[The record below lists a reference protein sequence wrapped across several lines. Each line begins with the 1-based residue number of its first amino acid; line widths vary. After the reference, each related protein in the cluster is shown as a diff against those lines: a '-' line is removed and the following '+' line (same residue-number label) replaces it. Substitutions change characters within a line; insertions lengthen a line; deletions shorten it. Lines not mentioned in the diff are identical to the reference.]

1 MASTAKTWDNTTLF
15 VDDDPAD
22 RAFRA
27 EVRDWVAANVPTELC
42 NRSTRIDPPELK
54 PWHRKLYERGWIA
67 PHWPKEYGGMGA
79 TLTQQIIL
87 FEEISRVGAPTPFP
101 HGLNFIG
108 PLIID
113 AGTPEQKAKH
123 LPPIL
128 TGEVTWCQGYSEVGA
143 GSDLASLQARAV
155 LDGDHFVVNGHKVW
169 TTNGHF
175 ADWMFALLRTDP
187 DAKPKQAGIS
197 MLLIDLKSP
206 GVSVK
211 PIQTIKGDAEFA
223 EEFFVDV
230 RVPREN
236 LLGPLHEGWRVA
248 NKLLGSE
255 RFTTGHP
262 RNAAVLLN
270 KARQVAE
277 LTGAS
282 RAPGFRHKLAGLEID
297 LLAFSAYYRH
307 AAGLHGHGKAP
318 ASMAPVIK
326 IVGGELGQRAS
337 ELLVEA
343 AGPFG
348 PQVEDLRVGNHL
360 INPAAEMFE
369 MRRVTVGSGAV
380 EIQRNILAKRVLG
393 LPS

>member
-1 MASTAKTWDNTTLF
+1 MSWDNTTLF

-22 RAFRA
+22 RAFRQ
-27 EVRDWVAANVPTELC
+27 EVREWVAQNLPAELC
-42 NRSTRIDPPELK
+42 NRPARIDPPELK

-67 PHWPKEYGGMGA
+67 PHWPKQYGGMGA

-87 FEEISRVGAPTPFP
+87 FEEISRVGAPTPYP
-101 HGLNFIG
+101 HGLSFIG

-113 AGTPEQKAKH
+113 AGTPEQKAEH

-128 TGEVTWCQGYSEVGA
+128 TGDVTWCQGYSETGA
-143 GSDLASLQARAV
+143 GSDLASLTTRAE
-155 LDGDHFVVNGHKVW
+155 LDGDSFIVNGHKTW

-175 ADWMFALLRTDP
+175 ADWMFALVRTDP
-187 DAKPKQAGIS
+187 KAQPRHAGIS

-206 GVSVK
+206 GVTVK

-223 EEFFVDV
+223 EELFENV

-236 LLGPLHEGWRVA
+236 LLGPLNQGWRVA
-248 NKLLGSE
+248 NALLGSE

-262 RNAAVLLN
+262 RNAAIYLN
-270 KARQVAE
+270 RARQVAE
-277 LTGAS
+277 LTGAI
-282 RAPGFRHKLAGLEID
+282 REPFFLQRLAALEID

-307 AAGLHGHGKAP
+307 AAMMHAHGRAP
-318 ASMAPVIK
+318 PSMAPVIK

-337 ELLVEA
+337 ELLVDA
-343 AGPFG
+343 AGALG
-348 PQVEDLRVGNHL
+348 PQVDDLKIGNHVV
-360 INPAAEMFE
+360 NPAADMFE

-380 EIQRNILAKRVLG
+380 EIQRNIIAKRVLG

>member
-1 MASTAKTWDNTTLF
+1 VAWDNTTLF

-27 EVRDWVAANVPTELC
+27 EVRDWVAANVPSALC

-67 PHWPKEYGGMGA
+67 PHWPKDYGGMGA

-128 TGEVTWCQGYSEVGA
+128 NGEATWCQGYSEVGA

-175 ADWMFALLRTDP
+175 ADWMFALVRTDP

-206 GVSVK
+206 GVTVK

-223 EEFFVDV
+223 EEFFADV

-277 LTGAS
+277 MTGAT
-282 RAPGFRHKLAGLEID
+282 RTPGFLQKLASLEID

-307 AAGLHGHGKAP
+307 AASLHGHGKAP

-348 PQVEDLRVGNHL
+348 PQVEDLGIGNHM

>member
-1 MASTAKTWDNTTLF
+1 MRWDNTTLF
-15 VDDDPAD
+15 SDDNPAD
-22 RAFRA
+22 RAFREEA
-27 EVRDWVAANVPTELC
+27 REWIAANCPKDIRDRPL
-42 NRSTRIDPPELK
+42 RIDPPELK

-67 PHWPKEYGGMGA
+67 PHWPKEAGGMGA

-87 FEEISRVGAPTPFP
+87 FEEMSRIGAPTPYP

-113 AGTPEQKAKH
+113 AGTPAQKDQH
-123 LPPIL
+123 LPKIL
-128 TGEVTWCQGYSEVGA
+128 SGEVTWCQGYSEPGS
-143 GSDLASLQARAV
+143 GSDLVSLSSRAV
-155 LDGDHFVVNGHKVW
+155 LDGDTFVVNGHKTW

-187 DAKPKQAGIS
+187 AAKPRHAGIT

-206 GVSVK
+206 GITVR
-211 PIQTIKGDAEFA
+211 PIQTIRGDSEFA
-223 EEFFVDV
+223 EETFVDV
-230 RVPREN
+230 RVPKDN
-236 LLGPLHEGWRVA
+236 MLGELNGGWAVA

-277 LTGAS
+277 YSGAI
-282 RAPGFRHKLAGLEID
+282 RDPAFLHRLAMLEID
-297 LLAFSAYYRH
+297 LLAFSAFYRH
-307 AAGLHGHGKAP
+307 AANLHGHRKAP

-326 IVGGELGQRAS
+326 IAGGELGQKAS
-337 ELLVEA
+337 ELLVDA
-343 AGPFG
+343 AGPLG
-348 PQVEDLRVGNHL
+348 ASADDIMIGNTAV
-360 INPAAEMFE
+360 NPAADLFE
-369 MRRVTVGSGAV
+369 MRRVTVGSGTV
-380 EIQRNILAKRVLG
+380 EIQRNIIAKRVLN

>member
-1 MASTAKTWDNTTLF
+1 MSWDNTTLF
-15 VDDDPAD
+15 VDDNPAD
-22 RAFRA
+22 RAFRQ
-27 EVRDWVAANVPTELC
+27 EVRDWVADNLPADLC
-42 NRSTRIDPPELK
+42 NRPFRIDPPELK

-67 PHWPKEYGGMGA
+67 PHWPKNVGGMGA

-87 FEEISRVGAPTPFP
+87 FEEISRVGAPTPYP

-113 AGTPEQKAKH
+113 AGTPAQKAQH

-128 TGEVTWCQGYSEVGA
+128 TGEATWCQGYSESGA
-143 GSDLASLQARAV
+143 GSDLASLATRAE
-155 LDGDHFVVNGHKVW
+155 LDGDDFVVNGHKMW

-175 ADWMFALLRTDP
+175 ADWMFALVRTDP
-187 DAKPKQAGIS
+187 KAQPRHAGIT

-206 GVSVK
+206 GITVR

-230 RVPREN
+230 RVPRVN
-236 LLGPLHEGWRVA
+236 MLGGLNEGWKVA

-270 KARQVAE
+270 EVRQVGE
-277 LTGAS
+277 FSGAL
-282 RAPGFRHKLAGLEID
+282 REPAFRHKLAALEID

-307 AAGLHGHGKAP
+307 AAALHGHGKGAAVDGAGDQDRRRRARP
-318 ASMAPVIK
+318 ARLRTA
-326 IVGGELGQRAS
+326 GGGRRA
-337 ELLVEA
+337 VRPR
-343 AGPFG
+343 G
-348 PQVEDLRVGNHL
+348 
-360 INPAAEMFE
+360 
-369 MRRVTVGSGAV
+369 
-380 EIQRNILAKRVLG
+380 
-393 LPS
+393 

>member
-1 MASTAKTWDNTTLF
+1 MAWDNTTLF

-27 EVRDWVAANVPTELC
+27 EVRDWVATNVPTELC

-54 PWHRKLYERGWIA
+54 PWHRKLFERGWIA

-128 TGEVTWCQGYSEVGA
+128 TGEATWCQGYSEVGA

-187 DAKPKQAGIS
+187 EAKPKQAGIS

-206 GVSVK
+206 GVTVK
-211 PIQTIKGDAEFA
+211 AIQTIKGDAEFA

-270 KARQVAE
+270 KARQVGE
-277 LTGAS
+277 MTGAT
-282 RAPGFRHKLAGLEID
+282 RLPGFLQKLASLEID

-307 AAGLHGHGKAP
+307 AASLHGHGKAP
-318 ASMAPVIK
+318 PSMAPVIK
-326 IVGGELGQRAS
+326 IIGGELGQRAS

-348 PQVEDLRVGNHL
+348 PQVDDLGMGNHM

-380 EIQRNILAKRVLG
+380 EIQRNIIAKRVLG

>member
-1 MASTAKTWDNTTLF
+1 MQWDNTTLF
-15 VDDDPAD
+15 SDDDPAD

-27 EVRDWVAANVPTELC
+27 EVREWVAANCPKQL
-42 NRSTRIDPPELK
+42 RDRPLRIDPPELK
-54 PWHRKLYERGWIA
+54 PWHRKLHARGWIA
-67 PHWPKEYGGMGA
+67 PHWPKAAGGMGA

-87 FEEISRVGAPTPFP
+87 FEEMSRIGAPTPYP

-108 PLIID
+108 PLIIE
-113 AGTPEQKAKH
+113 AGTPEQKAQH
-123 LPPIL
+123 LPGIL
-128 TGEVTWCQGYSEVGA
+128 SGDVTWCQGYSESGA
-143 GSDLASLQARAV
+143 GSDLASLATRAV

-175 ADWMFALLRTDP
+175 ADWMFALVRTDP
-187 DAKPKQAGIS
+187 DATPKQAGIS

-206 GVSVK
+206 GITVR

-236 LLGPLHEGWRVA
+236 LLGALNDGWRVA
-248 NKLLGSE
+248 NRLLGPE

-277 LTGAS
+277 FTGAL
-282 RAPGFRHKLAGLEID
+282 REGGFRQKLAALEID

-307 AAGLHGHGKAP
+307 AAALQGRNRAP
-318 ASMAPVIK
+318 VSMAPVIK

-343 AGPFG
+343 AGELG
-348 PQVEDLRVGNHL
+348 PLAADLTIGNHAV
-360 INPAAEMFE
+360 NPAAEMFE

-380 EIQRNILAKRVLG
+380 EI
-393 LPS
+393 

>member
-1 MASTAKTWDNTTLF
+1 MAWDNTTLF

-27 EVRDWVAANVPTELC
+27 EVRDWIAANAPTELC
-42 NRSTRIDPPELK
+42 NRPTRIDPPELK
-54 PWHRKLYERGWIA
+54 PWHRRLYERGWIA
-67 PHWPKEYGGMGA
+67 PHWPKDHGGMGA

-87 FEEISRVGAPTPFP
+87 FEEISRVGAPTPYP

-113 AGTPEQKAKH
+113 SGTPAQKARH

-128 TGEVTWCQGYSEVGA
+128 TGDVTWCQGYSEVGA

-175 ADWMFALLRTDP
+175 ADWMFALVRTDP
-187 DAKPKQAGIS
+187 DATPKQAGIS
-197 MLLIDLKSP
+197 MLLIDLTSP
-206 GVSVK
+206 GVTVR

-236 LLGPLHEGWRVA
+236 LLGPLNEGWRVA

-270 KARQVAE
+270 KAYQVAE
-277 LTGAS
+277 LTGAG
-282 RAPGFRHKLAGLEID
+282 RTPGFRQKLASLEID

-307 AAGLHGHGKAP
+307 AASLHGHGKAP

-343 AGPFG
+343 AGPLG
-348 PQVEDLRVGNHL
+348 PQAEDLRLGNMAL
-360 INPAAEMFE
+360 NPAGEMFE

-380 EIQRNILAKRVLG
+380 EIQRNIIAKRVLG
-393 LPS
+393 LPSA

>member
-1 MASTAKTWDNTTLF
+1 VPSHRWDNTTLF

-27 EVRDWVAANVPTELC
+27 EVRDWIAANLPTELC
-42 NRSTRIDPPELK
+42 NRSSRIDPPELK
-54 PWHRKLYERGWIA
+54 PWHRKLYARGWIA
-67 PHWPKEYGGMGA
+67 PHWPKQYGGMGA

-87 FEEISRVGAPTPFP
+87 FEEISRVGAPTPYP

-113 AGTPEQKAKH
+113 AGTEPQKARH

-128 TGEVTWCQGYSEVGA
+128 SGEVTWCQGYSEAGA
-143 GSDLASLQARAV
+143 GSDLASLVTRAE
-155 LDGDHFVVNGHKVW
+155 LDGDHFVVNGHKMW

-175 ADWMFALLRTDP
+175 ADWMFALVRTDAQ
-187 DAKPKQAGIS
+187 AKPRHAGIS

-206 GVSVK
+206 GITVR

-223 EEFFVDV
+223 EEILVDV

-236 LLGPLHEGWRVA
+236 LLGGLNDGWKVA
-248 NKLLGSE
+248 NRLLGSE

-270 KARQVAE
+270 RARQVAE
-277 LTGAS
+277 VTGTVRES
-282 RAPGFRHKLAGLEID
+282 GFRQKLATLEID

-307 AAGLHGHGKAP
+307 AAALHGAQCAP

-326 IVGGELGQRAS
+326 IAGGELGQRAS
-337 ELLVEA
+337 ELLLEA

-348 PQVEDLRVGNHL
+348 PLAADLAIGNEVV
-360 INPAAEMFE
+360 NPAADLFE

-380 EIQRNILAKRVLG
+380 EIQRNIIAKRVLG

>member
-1 MASTAKTWDNTTLF
+1 VPSDRWDNTTLF

-27 EVRDWVAANVPTELC
+27 EVRDWIAANLPTELC
-42 NRSTRIDPPELK
+42 NRSSRIDPPELK
-54 PWHRKLYERGWIA
+54 SWHRKLYQRGWIA
-67 PHWPKEYGGMGA
+67 PHWPKEFGGMGA

-87 FEEISRVGAPTPFP
+87 FEEISRVGAPTPYP

-113 AGTPEQKAKH
+113 AGTPAQKAKH

-128 TGEVTWCQGYSEVGA
+128 TGEVTWCQGYSEAGA
-143 GSDLASLQARAV
+143 GSDLASLVTRAE
-155 LDGDHFVVNGHKVW
+155 LDGDHFIVNGHKMW

-175 ADWMFALLRTDP
+175 ADWMFALVRTDP
-187 DAKPKQAGIS
+187 QAKPRHAGIS
-197 MLLIDLKSP
+197 MLLVDLKSP
-206 GVSVK
+206 GITVK

-223 EEFFVDV
+223 EEILVDV

-236 LLGPLHEGWRVA
+236 LLGALNDGWKVA
-248 NKLLGSE
+248 NRLLGSE

-277 LTGAS
+277 LTGTI
-282 RAPGFRHKLAGLEID
+282 REGGFRQKLATLEID

-307 AAGLHGHGKAP
+307 AAALHGAQRAP

-326 IVGGELGQRAS
+326 IAGGELGQRAS
-337 ELLVEA
+337 ELLLEA
-343 AGPFG
+343 AGSFG
-348 PQVEDLRVGNHL
+348 PLAADLAIGNEVV
-360 INPAAEMFE
+360 NPAADLFE

-380 EIQRNILAKRVLG
+380 EIQRNIIAKRVLG

>member
-1 MASTAKTWDNTTLF
+1 MTSSKTWDNTTLF

-27 EVRDWVAANVPTELC
+27 EVRDWVAANVPTALC

-54 PWHRKLYERGWIA
+54 PWHRKLFERGWIA

-128 TGEVTWCQGYSEVGA
+128 TGEATWCQGYSEVGA

-175 ADWMFALLRTDP
+175 SDWMFALVRTDP
-187 DAKPKQAGIS
+187 EAKPKQAGIS

-206 GVSVK
+206 GVTVK

-230 RVPREN
+230 RVPRAN

-277 LTGAS
+277 MTGAT
-282 RAPGFRHKLAGLEID
+282 RLPGFLQKLASLEID

-307 AAGLHGHGKAP
+307 AASLHGHGKAP

-348 PQVEDLRVGNHL
+348 PQIEDLSVGNHA

>member
-1 MASTAKTWDNTTLF
+1 MAWDNTTLF

-27 EVRDWVAANVPTELC
+27 EVRDWVATNVPTELC
-42 NRSTRIDPPELK
+42 NRSTRIDPLELK

-128 TGEVTWCQGYSEVGA
+128 TGEATWCQGYSEVGA

-175 ADWMFALLRTDP
+175 ADWMFALVRTDP
-187 DAKPKQAGIS
+187 EAKPKQAGIS

-206 GVSVK
+206 GVTVK

-230 RVPREN
+230 RVPRAN

-277 LTGAS
+277 MTGAT
-282 RAPGFRHKLAGLEID
+282 RLPGFLQKLASLEID

-307 AAGLHGHGKAP
+307 AATLHGHGKAP

-348 PQVEDLRVGNHL
+348 PQVDDLGIGNHM

-380 EIQRNILAKRVLG
+380 EIQRNIIAKRVLG

>member
-1 MASTAKTWDNTTLF
+1 VAWDNTTLF
-15 VDDDPAD
+15 VDDNAAD

-27 EVRDWVAANVPTELC
+27 EVRDWIAANLPSELC

-67 PHWPKEYGGMGA
+67 PHWPKEVGGMGA
-79 TLTQQIIL
+79 TLTQQIVL
-87 FEEISRVGAPTPFP
+87 FEEISRVGAPTPYP

-113 AGTPEQKAKH
+113 AGTPAQKAKH

-128 TGEVTWCQGYSEVGA
+128 TGDATWCQGYSEAGA
-143 GSDLASLQARAV
+143 GSDLASLATRAE
-155 LDGDHFVVNGHKVW
+155 LDGDAFIVNGHKMW

-175 ADWMFALLRTDP
+175 ADWMFALVRTDP
-187 DAKPKQAGIS
+187 QAKPRHAGIS

-206 GVSVK
+206 GITVK

-223 EEFFVDV
+223 EELLVDV
-230 RVPREN
+230 RVPHEN
-236 LLGPLHEGWRVA
+236 LLGGINDGWKVA
-248 NKLLGSE
+248 NRLLGSE

-270 KARQVAE
+270 RARQVAE
-277 LTGAS
+277 VTGAV
-282 RAPGFRHKLAGLEID
+282 REAGFRQKLAALEID

-307 AAGLHGHGKAP
+307 AAALHGERRAP
-318 ASMAPVIK
+318 FSMAPVIK
-326 IVGGELGQRAS
+326 IAGGELGQRAS

-343 AGPFG
+343 AGAFG
-348 PQVEDLRVGNHL
+348 PLAADMMVGNEV
-360 INPAAEMFE
+360 INPAADMFE

-380 EIQRNILAKRVLG
+380 EIQRNIIAKRVLD